1 MGLVLNER
9 GESVKTDQNQIE
21 NIVSQVLKQLQ
32 AQESG
37 NPIAKPRGQEL
48 QIKDSGTASAGSDS
62 KEVVIGIGPAF
73 GKTLHKTII
82 GLDHESVLSEVLAGI
97 EEEGMHARVVR
108 IMRTSDV
115 GFIAHDAAKISGS
128 GIGIGIQ
135 SKGTTVIHQKDL
147 LPLSNLELFPLAPL
161 LGIEEY
167 RSIGRNAAK
176 YAKGESP
183 RPVSIE
189 LDIQVLPI
197 YQPAAVLMHNKE
209 TQLVVERADPVS
221 IEL

>member
-1 MGLVLNER
+1 M
-9 GESVKTDQNQIE
+9 KTDQRQIE
-21 NIVSQVLKQLQ
+21 QIVSQVLKQMQ
-32 AQESG
+32 IQDSG
-37 NPIAKPRGQEL
+37 KPTPKPRGQGL

-62 KEVVIGIGPAF
+62 KEVVVGIGPAF
-73 GKTLHKTII
+73 GKILTKTIT
-82 GLDHESVLSEVLAGI
+82 GLDHDLVLSEVLAGI
-97 EEEGMHARVVR
+97 EEEGMNARVVR

-161 LGIEEY
+161 LGTEEY
-167 RSIGRNAAK
+167 RAIGRNAAK
-176 YAKGESP
+176 YAKGEAPS
-183 RPVSIE
+183 PVSIE

-209 TQLVVERADPVS
+209 TQLVVERAEPVS

>member
-1 MGLVLNER
+1 M
-9 GESVKTDQNQIE
+9 KTDQRQIE
-21 NIVSQVLKQLQ
+21 QIVSQVLKQMQ
-32 AQESG
+32 TQESG
-37 NPIAKPRGQEL
+37 KPTSKPRGKVL

-62 KEVVIGIGPAF
+62 KEVVVGIGPAF
-73 GKTLHKTII
+73 GKTLTKTII
-82 GLDHESVLSEVLAGI
+82 GLDHDLVLSEVLAGI
-97 EEEGMHARVVR
+97 EEEGMNARVVR

-161 LGIEEY
+161 LGKEEY
-167 RSIGRNAAK
+167 RAIGRNAAK
-176 YAKGESP
+176 YAKGEVPS
-183 RPVSIE
+183 PVSIE

-209 TQLVVERADPVS
+209 TQLVVERAEPVA
-221 IEL
+221 IEM